1 MQLRPYQIQ
10 AIEQTLAKLAI
21 DDSVMLQL
29 STGGGKTVIMG
40 EIVRRCVLKNYPVLI
55 LAHREELLTQPQDKF
70 FHQFG
75 IYSGIIQGGRPKQ
88 LSLPVQIASVA
99 TFVGMVRKGFQKQFK
114 VIIVD
119 EAHHCEAETYIE
131 IIEAYPG
138 AKLIG
143 LTATPYRLDG
153 TGFTERFKSLVQV
166 ITVKELESQGFLIPA
181 DMFVNK
187 MDTSGLKVKKG
198 EYDAAQVGAMLS
210 EYQVLADMVQS
221 WRDHANGKKTICF
234 ASTIEQSNLIVE
246 YFNTCGIPS
255 AHVDGSSKNREQIFK
270 DLKSGKILM
279 VSNVGIATE
288 GFDEPSVE
296 CVMLLRKTKS
306 LSLYLQ
312 MVGRGSRPFT
322 NKTTGVKKEVYTLL
336 DFADNWVEHGLPNDE
351 IDWEAYFKG
360 SDKKKKKK
368 KDKEED
374 EDGKQYVLKLD
385 DGKEV
390 TVKLSDMPKD
400 IRGVSL
406 VRIIKADRKTIK
418 TKEQKIFDSVFNTTI
433 RLKHKPYAAFY
444 RWRERMM
451 SDEREPTIE
460 DFFYVAQML
469 NLYKYWAYDQKD
481 LYDKELKSKT
491 DIQNQVAEQAA

>member
-1 MQLRPYQIQ
+1 MQLRTYQIQ
-10 AIEQTLAKLAI
+10 AINQTLSRLAT
-21 DDSVMLQL
+21 DNSVMLQL
-29 STGGGKTVIMG
+29 PTGAGKTVVMG
-40 EIVRRCVLKNYPVLI
+40 EIVRRCVLKDYPVLI
-55 LAHREELLTQPQDKF
+55 LAHREELLTQPQEKF

-75 IYSGIIQGGRPKQ
+75 VYSGIIQGSKPRQ

-114 VIIVD
+114 VIIID

-131 IIEAYPG
+131 ILKAYPDS
-138 AKLIG
+138 KLIG

-166 ITVKELESQGFLIPA
+166 ITVKDLEKEGFLIPA

-187 MDTSGLKVKKG
+187 MDTSGLKIKRG
-198 EYDAAQVGAMLS
+198 DYDDAQVGAILS
-210 EYQVLADMVQS
+210 QHQVLADMVQS
-221 WRDHANGKKTICF
+221 WRDHANGKRSICF

-246 YFNTCGIPS
+246 YFNACGIPS

-288 GFDEPSVE
+288 GFDEPSIE

-322 NKTTGVKKEVYTLL
+322 NKATGIKKQVCTLL

-374 EDGKQYVLKLD
+374 DDGKQYVLKLD

-400 IRGVSL
+400 LRGVSL
-406 VRIIKADRKTIK
+406 VRIIEADKSFIK
-418 TKEQKIFDSVFNTTI
+418 TKAQKSFDAVQKAGI
-433 RLKHKPYAAFY
+433 RLGHKPYAAFY
-444 RWRERMM
+444 RWKERMINE
-451 SDEREPTIE
+451 DRELTIE
-460 DFFYVAQML
+460 DFFYVGKEL
-469 NLYKYWAYDQKD
+469 NLPKYWAYDQKD
-481 LYDKELKSKT
+481 LFDK
-491 DIQNQVAEQAA
+491 DIQSRKSVSEENVAQVA